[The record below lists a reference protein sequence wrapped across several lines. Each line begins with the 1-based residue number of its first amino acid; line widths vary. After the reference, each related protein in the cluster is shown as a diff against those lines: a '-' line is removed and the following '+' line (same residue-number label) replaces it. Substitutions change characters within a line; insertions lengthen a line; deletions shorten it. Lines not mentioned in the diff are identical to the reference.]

1 MIYKFCNELVE
12 HIILILHLGGSHTEK
27 LSWTRYNGPEPS
39 LGDMIWENTQLV
51 RICISLEYPA
61 KKICAKI
68 AKKAKN
74 DPSEEKVQKSQ
85 KIQKWKFY
93 KKKPFAFINERE
105 KGLIEFETN
114 DTSSFLSQLRL

>member
-1 MIYKFCNELVE
+1 
-12 HIILILHLGGSHTEK
+12 
-27 LSWTRYNGPEPS
+27 
-39 LGDMIWENTQLV
+39 MIWENTQLV

-85 KIQKWKFY
+85 KNTEMEVLQKPICQAKEQ
-93 KKKPFAFINERE
+93 N
-105 KGLIEFETN
+105 
-114 DTSSFLSQLRL
+114 